1 VAVGVCGTC
10 THEEL
15 DDYFAKVIPSPNLV
29 VPIWRR
35 GTMKE
40 SEKTKE
46 KRDAG
51 QRVQLGFVVCLGYF
65 FIIIIII

>member
-1 VAVGVCGTC
+1 
-10 THEEL
+10 
-15 DDYFAKVIPSPNLV
+15 
-29 VPIWRR
+29 
-35 GTMKE
+35 MKE

-51 QRVQLGFVVCLGYF
+51 QRVQLGFVVCLGFF